1 MRNSFTNER
10 YNLTTEDLDTNL
22 IENLQIKLNSE
33 NVIKMKYFEIWFYS
47 DFYGNPHFYTN
58 FQYSEIKENQ
68 IFEDTYKKLYLMVE
82 N

>member
-33 NVIKMKYFEIWFYS
+33 NVI
-47 DFYGNPHFYTN
+47 TL
-58 FQYSEIKENQ
+58 
-68 IFEDTYKKLYLMVE
+68 IFILIFNIVK
-82 N
+82 

>member
-33 NVIKMKYFEIWFYS
+33 NVI
-47 DFYGNPHFYTN
+47 
-58 FQYSEIKENQ
+58 
-68 IFEDTYKKLYLMVE
+68 TYKKLYLMVE